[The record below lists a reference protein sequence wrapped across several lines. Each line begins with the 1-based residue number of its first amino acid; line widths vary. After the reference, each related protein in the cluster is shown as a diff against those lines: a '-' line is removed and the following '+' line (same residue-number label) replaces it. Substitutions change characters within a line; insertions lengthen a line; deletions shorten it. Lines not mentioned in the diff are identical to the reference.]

1 MVPCTYHRILT
12 SKHSIGPDKG
22 WAIDITKSAENI
34 LFLFDLILYVSVNS
48 YGHVEMVSS
57 LINTFSWAS
66 FT

>member
-12 SKHSIGPDKG
+12 SKHLIGPDKG

-34 LFLFDLILYVSVNS
+34 LFLFDLILYDS
-48 YGHVEMVSS
+48 
-57 LINTFSWAS
+57 SWAS